1 MTPAETGIQANYW
14 TPKYTRP
21 KSITQRNHFAPVSG
35 GDVPESIFDVIRKQK
50 DLKVK
55 ESPSCSTGHTMD
67 TDYYVITM
75 SPES

>member
-55 ESPSCSTGHTMD
+55 
-67 TDYYVITM
+67 
-75 SPES
+75 